1 MTAAD
6 HVNPSEAFVMHLKI
20 HYQTMPQ
27 HKHPSTLDSN
37 LTILNENLSSLQYG
51 ILPWFEP

>member
-20 HYQTMPQ
+20 HYQTLPQ
-27 HKHPSTLDSN
+27 QKHPSALDSN
-37 LTILNENLSSLQYG
+37 LT
-51 ILPWFEP
+51 F